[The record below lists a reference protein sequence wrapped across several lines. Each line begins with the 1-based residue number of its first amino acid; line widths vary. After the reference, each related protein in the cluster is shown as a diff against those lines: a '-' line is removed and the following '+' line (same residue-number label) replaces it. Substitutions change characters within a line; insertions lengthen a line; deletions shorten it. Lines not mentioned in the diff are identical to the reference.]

1 MVLDGDSV
9 VLDMG
14 REQRLFD
21 RYQRL
26 ALAHTYGGC
35 ATEGCDRPPAW
46 TEAHHKRPWWAGG
59 NTDLED
65 GIPLCP
71 PHHHMA
77 DHPEHWDMHTLPS
90 GKVRFS
96 RRQ

>member
-1 MVLDGDSV
+1 MVLD
-9 VLDMG
+9 LG

-21 RYQRL
+21 RHQRL
-26 ALAHTYGGC
+26 ALNLRYNGC
-35 ATEGCDRPPAW
+35 AAANCDRPPTW
-46 TEAHHKRPWWAGG
+46 TEAHHKDPWHRGG
-59 NTDLED
+59 PTDLGN

-77 DHPEHWDMHTLPS
+77 DHPESWDLRTLPS
-90 GKVRFS
+90 GKVRFA